1 MTDPVNITDIQVFE
15 DDSSSFFRIGSVELN
30 NLLDLVTS
38 KKLQH
43 HDITT
48 LLAFISLTDWRSG
61 RCRAT
66 CAAIG
71 NLLGRSTNHIAL
83 SLKRLKD
90 CELMLPFTDQRT
102 GDKYLIVNPNFLVCG
117 SGKRRGFLI
126 RCFNETLQEK
136 RKTEEKPLDNCI
148 QLLTR
153 KPFIDAPGEGM

>member
-1 MTDPVNITDIQVFE
+1 MTTPSNVTDIQILE
-15 DDSSSFFRIGSVELN
+15 DDSSSFFRIGSAELGK
-30 NLLDLVTS
+30 LLDLVS
-38 KKLQH
+38 CKRLQH

-48 LLAFISLTDWRSG
+48 LFAFISLTDWRSG

-71 NLLGRSTNHIAL
+71 NLLGRSANHIVI

-90 CELMLPFTDQRT
+90 CELILPFTDQRT

-136 RKTEEKPLDNCI
+136 RETEKERINNCI
-148 QLLTR
+148 QLPTR
-153 KPFIDAPGEGM
+153 KTFIDTPGEGI